1 MPLRDLPTTKMPNG
15 PLHTLAVIAA
25 LSLLPASVAAKRL
38 PQHVDQSHWVRAKH
52 RVIEPVPVKS
62 RHARPEPKPHDTL
75 AKSKI
80 TKAHNRREAV
90 ERVKLDK
97 HRRKS
102 ESRVEIA
109 EKKKVIE
116 LPKAEPKRPDAP
128 VIAVAEPLKLSAPV
142 SVVSVVRENTEHPK
156 LDPVGEV
163 ASTPQILPQL
173 YDSGGR
179 LNVLPAMRGSHDIL
193 VRQNVMADLDGLSR
207 IQDDE
212 DLARMREKR
221 MLVQIPSNEGLR
233 IDERLPD
240 NRRYTR
246 PWAAQFLLTLARAHY
261 AQFHSPLQV
270 NSAVRTVSF
279 QLRLIRTNGNA
290 APAEGEDASPHL
302 TGQAIDIAKKG
313 LSQAEVAWMRLYLT
327 PLQQDGKLDVE
338 EEFQQAC
345 FHISVYRRYAPVS
358 PGTTKIAVTHRSAVP
373 ASIAVD
379 DEE

>member
-1 MPLRDLPTTKMPNG
+1 MMPNG

-25 LSLLPASVAAKRL
+25 LSLVPVSVAAKRV
-38 PQHVDQSHWVRAKH
+38 PQRPEQSHWVHDKH
-52 RVIEPVPVKS
+52 RVVEPV
-62 RHARPEPKPHDTL
+62 HARSRREKHEPKAHEKL

-80 TKAHNRREAV
+80 VKGRTRREFV
-90 ERVKLDK
+90 EPVKQDRH
-97 HRRKS
+97 HRRP
-102 ESRVEIA
+102 EPRLEIA

-116 LPKAEPKRPDAP
+116 LPKAEKKSDVP
-128 VIAVAEPLKLSAPV
+128 VVAVAEALKLAAPV
-142 SVVSVVRENTEHPK
+142 SVVSVVRENTTEHPM
-156 LDPVGEV
+156 LESVADA
-163 ASTPQILPQL
+163 ASTPQIMPQL

-179 LNVLPAMRGSHDIL
+179 LNVLPAMRGTHDIL

-207 IQDDE
+207 IQDDD

-221 MLVQIPSNEGLR
+221 MLVQIPWNEGLR
-233 IDERLPD
+233 VDDRLPE

-246 PWAAQFLLTLARAHY
+246 PWAAQFLLNLAKAHY
-261 AQFHSPLQV
+261 AQFHTPLQV

-313 LSQAEVAWMRLYLT
+313 LTQAEVAWMRLYLT
-327 PLQQDGKLDVE
+327 PLQEDGKLDVE

-345 FHISVYRRYAPVS
+345 FHISIYKKYAPIV
-358 PGTTKIAVTHRSAVP
+358 PGQTKIAVTRRSAVP